1 MNCSRCQGF
10 MAKDHCL
17 DMEGSYGPMW
27 TTSWRCVNCGRFQDS
42 VIEQNRV
49 ARHETVRSVSSCERG
64 YDHDEVPLGA
74 EAFIR
79 AAA

>member
-1 MNCSRCQGF
+1 MTCSRCQGF
-10 MAKDHCL
+10 MAKEHCL

-27 TTSWRCVNCGRFQDS
+27 ATSWRCVNCGRLHDS
-42 VIEQNRV
+42 VIEQNS
-49 ARHETVRSVSSCERG
+49 EVRLKKVQADSSGKRESE
-64 YDHDEVPLGA
+64 YDEVPLEA

>member
-1 MNCSRCQGF
+1 MNCSRCHGF
-10 MAKDHCL
+10 MTKDHCL

-27 TTSWRCVNCGRFQDS
+27 TTSWRCVNCGRLQDS

-49 ARHETVRSVSSCERG
+49 ARDTAVVFSRREQEYG
-64 YDHDEVPLGA
+64 QDEVPLGA